1 MARAALLALA
11 LCLAAD
17 AFSQPAQAP
26 KALDPAAKAAPKKP
40 AVARK
45 VSPAKPAWAE
55 LTVDQQMI
63 LAPLKPD
70 WEMLEVDSKR
80 KWIGIANPYPKMQ
93 AQEQEPLQSR
103 MHAWAHLTP
112 QQPRPPPPNSPQI
125 PTR

>member
-1 MARAALLALA
+1 MAGPALLALA
-11 LCLAAD
+11 LCRAAD
-17 AFSQPAQAP
+17 AFSQPAQAR

-70 WEMLEVDSKR
+70 WEMLEDDSKR
-80 KWIGIANPYPKMQ
+80 KWIGIAKRYPKMQ
-93 AQEQEPLQSR
+93 AKEQDRVQKR
-103 MHAWAHLTP
+103 KHA
-112 QQPRPPPPNSPQI
+112 
-125 PTR
+125 